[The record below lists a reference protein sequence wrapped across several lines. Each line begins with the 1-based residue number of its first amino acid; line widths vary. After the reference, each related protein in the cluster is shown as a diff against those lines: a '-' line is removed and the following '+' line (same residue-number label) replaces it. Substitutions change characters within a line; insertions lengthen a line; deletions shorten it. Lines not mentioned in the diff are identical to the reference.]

1 MFKKGFTLIEILI
14 AMALVGIIVAVLT
27 PNIAKV
33 MPDKKKALF
42 IKAFTRTEMAVSNM
56 INDPEMYPA
65 KYNITVEEG
74 TNPYTVFG
82 LCSDGDVTGLLKIN
96 NDFREHGSLDTEYK
110 FHYYFAQELGS
121 NYVSTNNGNIP
132 TNDGLNYYIK
142 REETGDAEPR
152 SQKAAT
158 ITVEFGSADDND
170 IGKILVLNDGTVSC
184 SPEKINGNQNNPC
197 SSYLNDRFDLK
208 QKDSDED

>member
-65 KYNITVEEG
+65 KYNITAEEG
-74 TNPYTVFG
+74 KNPYSVFG
-82 LCSDGDVTGLLKIN
+82 LCSNGDVSGLLKIN
-96 NDFREHGSLDTEYK
+96 NDFNQHGSLTPEFK

-121 NYVSTNNGNIP
+121 NYVSTDDGKIK
-132 TNDGLNYYIK
+132 TNDGLIYEIK
-142 REETGDAEPR
+142 RIVTGDDKGRREQAAE
-152 SQKAAT
+152 
-158 ITVEFGSADDND
+158 ITVNLPKGENELDD
-170 IGKILVLNDGTVSC
+170 IGKITVLNDGSVECADSKCTDYI
-184 SPEKINGNQNNPC
+184 E
-197 SSYLNDRFDLK
+197 DRFDLK
-208 QKDSDED
+208 QKD